1 MTKKETTHHKICC
14 DFLFYSIVFLKHK
27 WNETKLLSAKTNW
40 IYYQTSIN
48 ISENEL
54 WKCGNFK
61 KVSEMPGINSQ
72 FLAGQSLEKFRQ
84 LFQKTEKKNNQL
96 LNFPT
101 KKLFYSISLKYFMK
115 DLSCSENISYFSV
128 FSQELLVKVFK
139 DIPLQLLSFMSSF

>member
-1 MTKKETTHHKICC
+1 
-14 DFLFYSIVFLKHK
+14 
-27 WNETKLLSAKTNW
+27 
-40 IYYQTSIN
+40 
-48 ISENEL
+48 
-54 WKCGNFK
+54 
-61 KVSEMPGINSQ
+61 MPGINSQ